1 MQIEVYNMKFIDKA
15 LTITLEAV
23 CDTFSSLL
31 WDVEFYQCGSFEVYI
46 SASPRNIDIFQTGRI
61 VARDDDKEHFGLI
74 ESLEIQTDA
83 EDGDYLIVRGRFLM
97 CLLERRIIYPTI
109 SITDETS
116 YSDIV
121 HTAVKQNAMEN
132 ESRIIP
138 GLKTGAVQGDCWN
151 KQTKLQVSYD
161 NLMKWIYKI
170 CEKIGGTANIR
181 LNKISGEQYEML
193 FELSEGTDR
202 SIMQNENPHIIFSDS
217 YTNLL
222 SFTYSSDISLQRN
235 FAYIIGQG
243 EGDERKRT
251 VYFDGD
257 EPLFLNRY
265 EIYVDAKDISE
276 EEQADGKTQTIPEEQ
291 YLELLKERGKQ
302 NIILP
307 LTASESQIAVQS
319 TQFRYNMDYFVGDY
333 VTVEHRR
340 FGLRQNKIQLIGM
353 IESFDQNGRNLTP
366 TFEEG

>member
-121 HTAVKQNAMEN
+121 HMAVKQNAMET

-138 GLKTGAVQGDCWN
+138 GLKIGAVQGDCWN
-151 KQTKLQVSYD
+151 KHTKLQVSYD
-161 NLMKWIYKI
+161 NLMEWIYKI

-181 LNKISGEQYEML
+181 LSKIADEQYEMVL
-193 FELSEGTDR
+193 ELSQGSDR
-202 SIMQNENPHIIFSDS
+202 SIMQSDNPHIIFSDS

-235 FAYIIGQG
+235 FAYILGQG

-257 EPLFLNRY
+257 EPLFLDRY

-276 EEQADGKTQTIPEEQ
+276 EQADGETRTITEEQ

-319 TQFRYNMDYFVGDY
+319 TQFRYNADYFVGDY

-340 FGLRQNKIQLIGM
+340 FGLRQNKI
-353 IESFDQNGRNLTP
+353 
-366 TFEEG
+366 